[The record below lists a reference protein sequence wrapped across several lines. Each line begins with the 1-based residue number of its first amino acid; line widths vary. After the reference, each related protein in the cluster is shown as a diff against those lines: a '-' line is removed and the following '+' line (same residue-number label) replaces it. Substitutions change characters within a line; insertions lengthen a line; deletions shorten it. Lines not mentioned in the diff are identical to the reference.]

1 MQEVD
6 IWRTAAFLLREHGG
20 GATFNAAQRADA
32 LYDKGDLDGFI
43 VWRKVIRAIEQL
55 ERQRPSAGEALN

>member
-1 MQEVD
+1 MEEID
-6 IWRTAAFLLREHGG
+6 IWRTAAFVLREHGDS
-20 GATFNAAQRADA
+20 ARANAAQRADA

-55 ERQRPSAGEALN
+55 ERQRPNAGEAVN

>member
-1 MQEVD
+1 MEEID
-6 IWRTAAFLLREHGG
+6 IWRTATSILREHGD
-20 GATFNAAQRADA
+20 GARANAAQRADA
-32 LYDKGDLDGFI
+32 LYDKGDLDGFM